1 MGIEQTIYEKITAT
15 GRNPFLFIGAGFT
28 KRYLNTEN
36 WEELLRRFSK
46 EFSSDDFKYDF
57 YSSQVEQ
64 TDYYGMQLHIATLL
78 EKDYNI
84 AVLTKDEYKD
94 FREHN
99 KLMIQNNISPLKIA
113 ISEYMNKLNYN
124 VTNDEIE
131 LLKELSKRNISGI
144 ITTNYDLLLE
154 TVFKNFKV
162 FIGQEELIFSDIYQ
176 IGEIYKIHGSINQ
189 PQSLVLTSKDYKDFE
204 DTEHYLIAKILTIFL
219 EYPIIFLGYSINDR
233 NILNILKSITISLSQ
248 EKLDLLKD
256 RFIFVE
262 YSNTVEEI
270 STYSQAFENGKRIS
284 MIKITTNDFKS
295 IYKGILEQK
304 ALYSPKILRQL
315 REDIYNLAV
324 DYSKTPNPTESKISA
339 ATFQNLDELPED
351 SQIILGIGVIGGR
364 GYRSIKANEIYED
377 IILNN
382 KRLDPDNLLNF
393 TYPELLKSNTG
404 GLPIFKYLSCYNNPV
419 FDKIKIY
426 IETHTDIDSFLNSSL
441 RHNKKSY
448 RNAHLIKSINDVI
461 KLEGF
466 DKAYAKICYLEDA
479 EINITELETYLVDLF
494 KSKTNILDGNSEL
507 KLLIR
512 IFDFL
517 KYKK

>member
-1 MGIEQTIYEKITAT
+1 
-15 GRNPFLFIGAGFT
+15 
-28 KRYLNTEN
+28 
-36 WEELLRRFSK
+36 
-46 EFSSDDFKYDF
+46 
-57 YSSQVEQ
+57 
-64 TDYYGMQLHIATLL
+64 
-78 EKDYNI
+78 
-84 AVLTKDEYKD
+84 
-94 FREHN
+94 
-99 KLMIQNNISPLKIA
+99 
-113 ISEYMNKLNYN
+113 
-124 VTNDEIE
+124 
-131 LLKELSKRNISGI
+131 
-144 ITTNYDLLLE
+144 
-154 TVFKNFKV
+154 
-162 FIGQEELIFSDIYQ
+162 
-176 IGEIYKIHGSINQ
+176 
-189 PQSLVLTSKDYKDFE
+189 
-204 DTEHYLIAKILTIFL
+204 
-219 EYPIIFLGYSINDR
+219 
-233 NILNILKSITISLSQ
+233 
-248 EKLDLLKD
+248 
-256 RFIFVE
+256 
-262 YSNTVEEI
+262 
-270 STYSQAFENGKRIS
+270 

-339 ATFQNLDELPED
+339 ATFQTLDELPED
-351 SQIILGIGVIGGR
+351 SQIILGIGVIGDR

-466 DKAYAKICYLEDA
+466 DKAYAKICYLEDT

-507 KLLIR
+507 KRLIR